1 MQCYDAVVIGAGH
14 NGLTCAAYLGMT
26 GLKVKVLEKRNTI
39 GGAAVT
45 EEFHPG
51 FRNSVAAYAVSLLNP
66 KVIHDLHLHE
76 HSRFSMM
83 AAVSRKWPIIP
94 VRSECHDRI
103 FRNFGQLIQETC
115 ADS

>member
-14 NGLTCAAYLGMT
+14 NGLTCAAYFGMT

-51 FRNSVAAYAVSLLNP
+51 FRNSVAAYAVSLLDIN
-66 KVIHDLHLHE
+66 VAQDDGHLARA
-76 HSRFSMM
+76 SNSATSAFKS
-83 AAVSRKWPIIP
+83 
-94 VRSECHDRI
+94 SEI
-103 FRNFGQLIQETC
+103 E
-115 ADS
+115 